1 MQPTRCHGEGC
12 GQSEFGIN
20 AINAG
25 SMTAAAGDDT
35 PVLILDHV
43 SLGTQRT
50 YSARVLVYDNAY
62 AGTWSAVDHGGL
74 VMGAITHGK
83 N

>member
-1 MQPTRCHGEGC
+1 MDLPIPAKVQWAE
-12 GQSEFGIN
+12 
-20 AINAG
+20 
-25 SMTAAAGDDT
+25 DT
-35 PVLILDHV
+35 PVLILDKV
-43 SLGTQRT
+43 NLGGPRT

-74 VMGAITHGK
+74 VMGVITHAK